1 MLNSVHWSIYKV
13 RHRWP
18 QANEDGFTLL
28 EVLLALALF
37 GLVVGIIMTVFWNIL
52 LQSSQMQTRAE
63 LQYDARQCRQ
73 YLMSD
78 IEDSVSFT
86 INNTQGNPADQ
97 GCHLYLVTSAGI
109 IHYYTYNKQLYRDT
123 TAGTPLP
130 IAENILLVS
139 YFTYSADV
147 LVFEICASK
156 GTLQYDLETAGRIN
170 RYGKE
175 TIL

>member
-1 MLNSVHWSIYKV
+1 MLNSGHWSMYKI
-13 RHRWP
+13 RHPCW

-37 GLVVGIIMTVFWNIL
+37 GLVVGILMTVFWNIL
-52 LQSSQMQTRAE
+52 MQSSQMQTRAE

-78 IEDSVSFT
+78 IKDCVSFT
-86 INNTQGNPADQ
+86 ISDSHGNPADQ
-97 GCHLYLVTSAGI
+97 GSHLYLATSAGI
-109 IHYYTYNKQLYRDT
+109 IHYYTYNRQLYRDT

-139 YFTYSADV
+139 YFAHSADV
-147 LVFEICASK
+147 LVFEICAAK
-156 GTLQYDLETAGRIN
+156 GTLQYSLETAGRIN
-170 RYGKE
+170 RYGME
-175 TIL
+175 TIP